1 MADEGFD
8 IDVSIRIFMNIAVNG
23 NRVFG
28 NIGSSHKDAKLLH
41 QLTFVR

>member
-8 IDVSIRIFMNIAVNG
+8 VDVSIRIFMNIAING
-23 NRVFG
+23 YCVFR
-28 NIGSSHKDAKLLH
+28 NIGSSHKDAIMLH

>member
-8 IDVSIRIFMNIAVNG
+8 VDVLIRIFMNIALNG
-23 NRVFG
+23 NCVFG
-28 NIGSSHKDAKLLH
+28 NIGSSHKDANMLH